1 MKKICNLATSY
12 ILKGKSI
19 TCHVIVA
26 GFFCAYSTIIFGS
39 VPPCEVLMDSLPL
52 RCKTTG
58 KAEPF
63 LYSSPYINI
72 LKMSYTE
79 KNYVSEIAVSYSNT
93 YKRKIKITDAYSAEK
108 TLRKMWD
115 AQLMNIQ
122 EQFCVLF
129 LNNANE
135 VVGFRC
141 LSTGGLTATS
151 VDLRILF
158 SIACKSLS
166 SGIIIAHNHP
176 SGTLKASKADIDI
189 THKIKRAGE
198 MLDINLL
205 DHVILTDKSFVSLAQ
220 QGVI

>member
-1 MKKICNLATSY
+1 MFVESNNCREIYDNLFLNDKSLPKGNNSERLVFLT
-12 ILKGKSI
+12 LQLLDNPKGKL
-19 TCHVIVA
+19 
-26 GFFCAYSTIIFGS
+26 AYKNNY
-39 VPPCEVLMDSLPL
+39 D
-52 RCKTTG
+52 
-58 KAEPF
+58 
-63 LYSSPYINI
+63 
-72 LKMSYTE
+72 MSNV
-79 KNYVSEIAVSYSNT
+79 KNFVSEISVSYSHT

-141 LSTGGLTATS
+141 LSTGSLTAS
-151 VDLRILF
+151 VVDFRILF
-158 SIACKSLS
+158 GLACKSLS
-166 SGIIIAHNHP
+166 SAIIIAHNHP
-176 SGTLKASKADIDI
+176 SGTLKASKADIDV

-198 MLDINLL
+198 MLDIKLL

>member
-1 MKKICNLATSY
+1 MFVKSNSCREIYTNYFLNNKSLPKGNNSERLVFLT
-12 ILKGKSI
+12 LQLLDNPKGKL
-19 TCHVIVA
+19 
-26 GFFCAYSTIIFGS
+26 AYKNNY
-39 VPPCEVLMDSLPL
+39 D
-52 RCKTTG
+52 
-58 KAEPF
+58 
-63 LYSSPYINI
+63 
-72 LKMSYTE
+72 MSNV
-79 KNYVSEIAVSYSNT
+79 KNFVSEISVSYSHT

>member
-1 MKKICNLATSY
+1 MFVSSKRFRKYPKQFFYDKRVS
-12 ILKGKSI
+12 KGRD
-19 TCHVIVA
+19 CE
-26 GFFCAYSTIIFGS
+26 S
-39 VPPCEVLMDSLPL
+39 VLN
-52 RCKTTG
+52 
-58 KAEPF
+58 PF
-63 LYSSPYINI
+63 LERLDNPKGTLAYKNI
-72 LKMSYTE
+72 SIMSKE
-79 KNYVSEIAVSYSNT
+79 KNFVSEISVSYSPT

-151 VDLRILF
+151 IDLRILF

-166 SGIIIAHNHP
+166 SAIIIAHNHP

-189 THKIKRAGE
+189 THKIKRAGD
-198 MLDINLL
+198 MLDISLL

>member
-1 MKKICNLATSY
+1 MNIIRKIFCIIVKSKRFRENPKQFIYNKRVSKGRDGESILNPFFERLDNPKGALAY
-12 ILKGKSI
+12 NNISI
-19 TCHVIVA
+19 
-26 GFFCAYSTIIFGS
+26 
-39 VPPCEVLMDSLPL
+39 
-52 RCKTTG
+52 
-58 KAEPF
+58 
-63 LYSSPYINI
+63 
-72 LKMSYTE
+72 MSKE
-79 KNYVSEIAVSYSNT
+79 KNFVSEIAVSYSPT

-166 SGIIIAHNHP
+166 SSIIIAHNHP
-176 SGTLKASKADIDI
+176 SGSLKASKADIDL
-189 THKIKRAGE
+189 THKIKRAGD
-198 MLDINLL
+198 MLDITLH
-205 DHVILTDKSFVSLAQ
+205 DHLILTQKSFVSLAQ

>member
-1 MKKICNLATSY
+1 MFVKSNSRREIYNNYFFNNKSLPKGNISERLVFLISRLLDNP
-12 ILKGKSI
+12 KGKL
-19 TCHVIVA
+19 
-26 GFFCAYSTIIFGS
+26 AYKNNY
-39 VPPCEVLMDSLPL
+39 D
-52 RCKTTG
+52 
-58 KAEPF
+58 
-63 LYSSPYINI
+63 
-72 LKMSYTE
+72 MSNV
-79 KNYVSEIAVSYSNT
+79 KNFVSEISVSYSHT

-151 VDLRILF
+151 IDLRILF

-166 SGIIIAHNHP
+166 SAIIIAHNHP

>member
-1 MKKICNLATSY
+1 MFVKSKRFRKYPKQLFYNKRVSKGRDGES
-12 ILKGKSI
+12 ILN
-19 TCHVIVA
+19 
-26 GFFCAYSTIIFGS
+26 
-39 VPPCEVLMDSLPL
+39 
-52 RCKTTG
+52 
-58 KAEPF
+58 PF
-63 LYSSPYINI
+63 LERLDNPKGALAYNNI
-72 LKMSYTE
+72 SIMSKE
-79 KNYVSEIAVSYSNT
+79 KNYVSEIAVSYSPT

-141 LSTGGLTATS
+141 LSTGSLTAS
-151 VDLRILF
+151 VVDFRILF
-158 SIACKSLS
+158 GLACKSLS
-166 SGIIIAHNHP
+166 SAIIIAHNHP

>member
-1 MKKICNLATSY
+1 MFVESNNCREIYDNLFLNDKSLPKGNNSERLVFLT
-12 ILKGKSI
+12 LQLLDNPKGKL
-19 TCHVIVA
+19 
-26 GFFCAYSTIIFGS
+26 AYKNNY
-39 VPPCEVLMDSLPL
+39 D
-52 RCKTTG
+52 
-58 KAEPF
+58 
-63 LYSSPYINI
+63 
-72 LKMSYTE
+72 MSNV
-79 KNYVSEIAVSYSNT
+79 KNFVSEISVSYSHT

-166 SGIIIAHNHP
+166 SSIIIAHNHP
-176 SGTLKASKADIDI
+176 SGTLKASKADIDL
-189 THKIKRAGE
+189 THKIKRAGD
-198 MLDINLL
+198 MLDISLL